1 MQKSDQRPKAIQSVL
16 GWDQVS
22 MVDRY
27 AYFVDEMRK
36 DASTKMDA
44 ILDPVA
50 VRMPDPE
57 LS

>member
-1 MQKSDQRPKAIQSVL
+1 
-16 GWDQVS
+16 